1 METVSISNV
10 DLLKKLLQSIYI
22 VASRRTSARF
32 ADDTIQSSMKA
43 LESKYDFFKGVKIE
57 KQVNSNNE
65 RVIHIQPQMMEKIS
79 KERIGRSI
87 ESLIRMVYDEL
98 SDEAGLY
105 FISEFREC
113 SDKQIVRI
121 LSNADIDL
129 DQIQL
134 EQHHAYER
142 RVQKKKM
149 KEGGSGDNQ
158 LGYNWEKVTS
168 WQHEEGS
175 KFCTLYDESGN
186 VLDRLNLDN
195 IIQNYVQTLSGDY
208 SVNPEKMEKDIR
220 IFEREYTLL
229 KLMHQQ
235 DMNADAAINI
245 LDITMEELN
254 QIIKKLSKM
263 DMVHYVSDDTLELTS
278 SGAEYVES
286 QEKT

>member
-1 METVSISNV
+1 METVSISNMV
-10 DLLKKLLQSIYI
+10 MLKKLLQSIYI

-57 KQVNSNNE
+57 KQVSSNNE

-98 SDEAGLY
+98 SDEAGLF
-105 FISEFREC
+105 FISEFREY

-121 LSNADIDL
+121 LSDVGIDL

-149 KEGGSGDNQ
+149 KEGGSGENQ

-195 IIQNYVQTLSGDY
+195 IIQNYVQTLSGDD

-235 DMNADAAINI
+235 DMDADAAINI
-245 LDITMEELN
+245 LDINMEELN

-278 SGAEYVES
+278 SGTEYVES

>member
-1 METVSISNV
+1 
-10 DLLKKLLQSIYI
+10 
-22 VASRRTSARF
+22 
-32 ADDTIQSSMKA
+32 MKA

-57 KQVNSNNE
+57 KQVSSNNE

-98 SDEAGLY
+98 SDEAGLF
-105 FISEFREC
+105 FISEFREY

-121 LSNADIDL
+121 LSDVGIDL

-149 KEGGSGDNQ
+149 KEGGSGENQ

-195 IIQNYVQTLSGDY
+195 IIQNYVQTLSGDD

-235 DMNADAAINI
+235 DMDADAAINI
-245 LDITMEELN
+245 LDINMEELN

-263 DMVHYVSDDTLELTS
+263 NMVHYVSDDTLELTS
-278 SGAEYVES
+278 SGTEYVES